1 MFAVAARYDQSEA
14 PPDSGNL
21 WEAGLNYMVEARE
34 VLSTLL
40 CIYSWVH
47 PTYFLFQTVSI
58 TIPEEPR
65 VRPCCC

>member
-1 MFAVAARYDQSEA
+1 MFAVAARYDQDEA

-40 CIYSWVH
+40 CISSWVS
-47 PTYFLFQTVSI
+47 PTYFLVQTVSI

-65 VRPCCC
+65 AKPCCC